1 MPEGQ
6 FLGTRTTYNYT
17 MDDGTTE
24 VQLTL
29 DSTIGGVANTALVP
43 ATNGDGS
50 IPKPLKFEPRGVHW
64 EGTLNGAK
72 KRKFI
77 PCNRTSSL
85 YAANVSTAVT
95 IDGVAGQ
102 TTGRRG
108 EKLSF
113 NKLVNLGAP

>member
-6 FLGTRTTYNYT
+6 FLGTRTTYNYL

-29 DSTIGGVANTALVP
+29 DTTIGGIAGTGLSP

-50 IPKPLKFEPRGVHW
+50 IPKPQRFEPRGVYW
-64 EGTLNGAK
+64 EGTLNGSK

-77 PCNRTSSL
+77 PCNRTSTL
-85 YAANVSTAVT
+85 YAGNVSANVT
-95 IDGVAGQ
+95 IDGVVGQ

-113 NKLVNLGAP
+113 NKLVTL